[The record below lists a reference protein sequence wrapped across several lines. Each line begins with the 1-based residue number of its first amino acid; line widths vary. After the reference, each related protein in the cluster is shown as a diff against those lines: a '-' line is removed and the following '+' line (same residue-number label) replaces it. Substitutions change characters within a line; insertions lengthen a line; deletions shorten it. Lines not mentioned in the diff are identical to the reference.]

1 LGVTQARGP
10 RHRRDVDAADG
21 EVYRKYAEDLTR
33 FATGM
38 VGPSHA
44 SDIVSEAVLNCLIS
58 AQWPTVAVKRS
69 YLYRCVYNQARSSG

>member
-1 LGVTQARGP
+1 
-10 RHRRDVDAADG
+10 
-21 EVYRKYAEDLTR
+21 
-33 FATGM
+33 M